1 MVDAPDDRCTL
12 IEDVSRRE
20 AEALPITHDQIPLAF
35 QISVVHLR
43 FTVHRSVVFMDS
55 TSSLDPQVRT
65 GEALSVLID
74 KSHVAA
80 PLGYLPPDAALAA
93 LIPMVTRFEDPA
105 GE

>member
-65 GEALSVLID
+65 GQELSVLID
-74 KSHVAA
+74 NHM
-80 PLGYLPPDAALAA
+80 LRLHWD
-93 LIPMVTRFEDPA
+93 ICRPMQHSQH
-105 GE
+105 